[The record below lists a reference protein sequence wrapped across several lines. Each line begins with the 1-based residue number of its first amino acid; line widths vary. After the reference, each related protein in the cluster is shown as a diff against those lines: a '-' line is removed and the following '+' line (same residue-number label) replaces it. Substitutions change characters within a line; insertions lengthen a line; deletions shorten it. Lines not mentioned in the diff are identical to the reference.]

1 MEHFN
6 VALLIPF
13 APFAMVVAI
22 VGLKTLGKVAHH
34 YLDWRLEMTRR
45 LGGAEDAQ
53 LVTTIQA
60 LRAEVAALK
69 QHEAET
75 ILTFDSTLQR
85 LDDRL
90 KHLETRALGGANTA
104 RASLGAES
112 RPATEEPRSVTVP
125 R

>member
-22 VGLKTLGKVAHH
+22 VGLKTLGRVAHH

-45 LGGAEDAQ
+45 LGGADEAH
-53 LVTTIQA
+53 LVATIQA

-69 QHEAET
+69 HHEAET

-104 RASLGAES
+104 RAPLGAES
-112 RPATEEPRSVTVP
+112 HPGIEQPLTLPR
-125 R
+125 

>member
-1 MEHFN
+1 MDHGN
-6 VALLIPF
+6 MALLIPF

-45 LGGAEDAQ
+45 TGGADEAT
-53 LVTTIQA
+53 LLANIQA
-60 LRAEVAALK
+60 LRSEVAALK

-90 KHLETRALGGANTA
+90 KHLETRALDGATTP
-104 RASLGAES
+104 RATLGAES
-112 RPATEEPRSVTVP
+112 HSAIKEPERVTLA